1 MNGHVHL
8 NGHNNGNGPHPHRR
22 ARWADLL
29 KLCYPGIGLKRWL
42 LFGAMGISMC
52 SIGLAYLL
60 RKLLSL
66 GLPDFLPLFLEGV
79 VLIGIGVIVVGL
91 AAYGL
96 YRSVGPL
103 IFGSTNIDDLANTIY
118 TRRSRGRG
126 PRIVAIGGGTGQS
139 VLLRGLK
146 AYTDNLTAIVTVGDD
161 GGSSG
166 RLRQELG
173 VLPPGDFRNC
183 LVAMSEAESL
193 VTELFQYRFDQG
205 NGLKGHSFGNLFL
218 VAMTNITKSFDQAL
232 YESSRVL
239 AVHGQIVP
247 ATLANLSLWARMK
260 DGVEVQGESRITE
273 HGGEIERLFIDPAN
287 AEAYPLAVEAIQHA
301 QLIVIG
307 PGSLYTSI
315 LPNLLVPGIS
325 DAIKNAAAPKIYV
338 CNVATQKGETDG
350 YSVADHLN
358 ALQKHTFPTIVDYVI
373 ANSNPVDLGPGF
385 LGKPVE
391 HDGRPLRQVKLE
403 LTDLTDPNHPVRHDS
418 EKLARIIMDV
428 YHRERKSRPASKLAA
443 R

>member
-1 MNGHVHL
+1 M
-8 NGHNNGNGPHPHRR
+8 
-22 ARWADLL
+22 
-29 KLCYPGIGLKRWL
+29 
-42 LFGAMGISMC
+42 
-52 SIGLAYLL
+52 
-60 RKLLSL
+60 
-66 GLPDFLPLFLEGV
+66 
-79 VLIGIGVIVVGL
+79 
-91 AAYGL
+91 
-96 YRSVGPL
+96 
-103 IFGSTNIDDLANTIY
+103 
-118 TRRSRGRG
+118 
-126 PRIVAIGGGTGQS
+126 
-139 VLLRGLK
+139 
-146 AYTDNLTAIVTVGDD
+146 
-161 GGSSG
+161 
-166 RLRQELG
+166 G

-247 ATLANLSLWARMK
+247 ATLANLSLSARMK
-260 DGVEVQGESRITE
+260 DGVAVRGESKITE

-287 AEAYPLAVEAIQHA
+287 AEAYPLAVEAIQNA

-325 DAIKNAAAPKIYV
+325 DAIKNAAAPRIYV

-350 YSVADHLN
+350 YFVADHLD
-358 ALQKHTFPTIVDYVI
+358 ALQRHTFQGIVDYVI
-373 ANSNPVDLGPGF
+373 ANSDPVELGPEF
-385 LGKPVE
+385 LGRPVE

-403 LTDLTDPNHPVRHDS
+403 LTDLTDPEHPVRHDS

-428 YHRERKSRPASKLAA
+428 YHRERKAKPLSKLAV